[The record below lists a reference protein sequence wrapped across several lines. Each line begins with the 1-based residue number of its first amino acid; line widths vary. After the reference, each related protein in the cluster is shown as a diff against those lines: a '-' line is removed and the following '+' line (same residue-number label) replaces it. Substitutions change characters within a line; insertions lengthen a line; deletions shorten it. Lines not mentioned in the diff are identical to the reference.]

1 MKVTKSAIVFLAA
14 VYLFLWGVALNGASG
29 LVPLLATPLVLVVL
43 VAGGNW
49 MTSSMGIKR
58 KSPQFK
64 KRSDS
69 E

>member
-1 MKVTKSAIVFLAA
+1 MNVTRMTVVALGAI
-14 VYLFLWGVALNGASG
+14 YIFLWGVALNGASG
-29 LVPLLATPLVLVVL
+29 LTPLLATPLVLVVL

-64 KRSDS
+64 KPSDK

>member
-1 MKVTKSAIVFLAA
+1 MNVTKMTVVALGAIDI
-14 VYLFLWGVALNGASG
+14 FLWGVALNGASG
-29 LVPLLATPLVLVVL
+29 LTPLLATPLVLVVL

-64 KRSDS
+64 KPSDK